1 MLININRVI
10 WAKKRAHWV
19 SQFHSFVG
27 KNPHTKVISF
37 RVDWTFEI
45 DILQTN
51 LHQVAS
57 LCNMSNSYIFSALT
71 VVALTGTILIHL
83 KHEHD
88 SENLHQNTNTSAEHD
103 YDEFDFEEN
112 EVNPNP
118 KILNVLNSSAASH
131 SEKFIN
137 KRSSASRAGHSTPQ
151 LSIVDKN
158 LTQVD
163 QFRRDKIK
171 EVKHTCLLW
180 FQSD

>member
-1 MLININRVI
+1 M
-10 WAKKRAHWV
+10 
-19 SQFHSFVG
+19 
-27 KNPHTKVISF
+27 
-37 RVDWTFEI
+37 
-45 DILQTN
+45 
-51 LHQVAS
+51 
-57 LCNMSNSYIFSALT
+57 CNMSNSYIFSALT

-88 SENLHQNTNTSAEHD
+88 SENLHQNTNTSAELE
-103 YDEFDFEEN
+103 YDEFDYELGYD
-112 EVNPNP
+112 VNPNP

-137 KRSSASRAGHSTPQ
+137 KRSSASRAGHSAPQ

-171 EVKHTCLLW
+171 EVKTPVYFGFNSM